1 MSTDQLIDREIQI
14 DNNKIKIRVMPFM
27 TDEYGAL
34 SQANFMRLLE
44 RLILVVLQE
53 NQIHS
58 YHIDTYNIMNF
69 KVVQLYQEIEL
80 LGQILDKGEEFIR
93 LEIVLNIHGEA
104 YSKATFL
111 IQHFNE
117 K

>member
-1 MSTDQLIDREIQI
+1 
-14 DNNKIKIRVMPFM
+14 MPFM
-27 TDEYGAL
+27 ADEYGSL
-34 SQANFMRLLE
+34 SQANFMRLAE

-53 NQIHS
+53 NDIHS

-69 KVVQLYQEIEL
+69 KIVQLYQEIEL
-80 LGQILDKGEEFIR
+80 TGEIIDRGEQFIR
-93 LEIVLNIHGEA
+93 LEIILNVQGTA
-104 YSKATFL
+104 YSKATFM